1 MSRISKYDKKILLTI
16 IDNIENFMKSY
27 KEEFDFIYKKIGDLE
42 WERATIYLGKKAIM
56 RSDIEMIDEQIENYR
71 ENISILI
78 EKVRNEVQR
87 INQQNSRKG

>member
-1 MSRISKYDKKILLTI
+1 
-16 IDNIENFMKSY
+16 MKSMPPELKLY

-87 INQQNSRKG
+87 INHQNSRKG

>member
-1 MSRISKYDKKILLTI
+1 MKSMPPEL
-16 IDNIENFMKSY
+16 KSY
-27 KEEFDFIYKKIGDLE
+27 KEDFDFIYKKIGDLE

-87 INQQNSRKG
+87 INHQNSRKG

>member
-1 MSRISKYDKKILLTI
+1 MKSMPPEL
-16 IDNIENFMKSY
+16 KSY
-27 KEEFDFIYKKIGDLE
+27 KEEFDFIHKKIGDLE

-71 ENISILI
+71 ENIRILI

-87 INQQNSRKG
+87 INHQNSRKG

>member
-1 MSRISKYDKKILLTI
+1 MKSMPPEL
-16 IDNIENFMKSY
+16 KSY
-27 KEEFDFIYKKIGDLE
+27 KEEIDIIDKKIGDLE

-87 INQQNSRKG
+87 INHQNSRKG

>member
-1 MSRISKYDKKILLTI
+1 MKSMPPEL
-16 IDNIENFMKSY
+16 KSY
-27 KEEFDFIYKKIGDLE
+27 KEEFDFIHKKIGDLE

-56 RSDIEMIDEQIENYR
+56 SSDIEMIDEQLENYR

-87 INQQNSRKG
+87 INHQNSRKG